1 MVTNR
6 QVRKLM
12 TLLNQEATLS
22 TAAAKAGMD
31 ERTARKYRRLGKLPS
46 EVRRLQTGRHGRIR
60 SRRCRDEVRA
70 KLEATPGLQAQ
81 TLFAD
86 LQRRQ
91 PGRFQD
97 GQLRTLQRR
106 VKRWRALAGRPKEV
120 FFEQRYEPGA
130 LGQSDFTYM
139 TTLEIRIQGQPF
151 DHLLYHFVLPY
162 SNWEWGTVC
171 FTESFESLSAR
182 LQTALWKLGGA
193 PHAHRTD
200 RLSAAVHQEIH
211 PEVFT
216 RRYQALLAH
225 YRMDGRRIQASQ
237 PHENGDIEQR
247 HHRIKEAVDQAL
259 LLRGSRDFA
268 TRPTYEAFLE
278 QMFETLNAWR
288 RTRLQVELP
297 HLRRLPQGRQDAWKR
312 VDVRVTGGSLIRVAG
327 NRYSV
332 DSRLIGERVQ
342 VRVCAD
348 EFQVWYAQRHVETV
362 PRLRGSGKHRI
373 QYRHIIDWLVR
384 KPGAF
389 EHYRYRDELFPTT
402 QFRMAYDAL
411 RQTVTLARASH
422 AYLQIL
428 HLAAQGSEAAVDT
441 ALGHLLRAGAVPTVA
456 AVEAHLAPDTPPV
469 IEVEI
474 PAVALTAYDQLLEA
488 VEEGAW

>member
-1 MVTNR
+1 MW
-6 QVRKLM
+6 
-12 TLLNQEATLS
+12 
-22 TAAAKAGMD
+22 
-31 ERTARKYRRLGKLPS
+31 
-46 EVRRLQTGRHGRIR
+46 
-60 SRRCRDEVRA
+60 DEVRA

-171 FTESFESLSAR
+171 FTESFESLSAG

-278 QMFETLNAWR
+278 QMFETLNAGR

-348 EFQVWYAQRHVETV
+348 ELQVWYAQRHVETV

>member
-1 MVTNR
+1 
-6 QVRKLM
+6 M

-46 EVRRLQTGRHGRIR
+46 EVRRLHDWQTRPDPFAEVW
-60 SRRCRDEVRA
+60 DEVRA

-171 FTESFESLSAR
+171 FTESFESLSAG

-278 QMFETLNAWR
+278 QMFETLNAGR

-348 EFQVWYAQRHVETV
+348 ELQVWYAQRHVETV
-362 PRLRGSGKHRI
+362 PRLRGSGKHRS

>member
-1 MVTNR
+1 MTNR
-6 QVRKLM
+6 SYCLLYFLFVKSWAIFAAICCGDHASASLVATASRSAGCVAKRQRFGRRSACAVRYRRRPPWR
-12 TLLNQEATLS
+12 
-22 TAAAKAGMD
+22 
-31 ERTARKYRRLGKLPS
+31 RTSPTHRRLGRALGPGWIC
-46 EVRRLQTGRHGRIR
+46 RR
-60 SRRCRDEVRA
+60 DD
-70 KLEATPGLQAQ
+70 PGLLGDNPSSPPRRSDQAQ

-139 TTLEIRIQGQPF
+139 TALEIRIQGQPF

-171 FTESFESLSAR
+171 FTESFESLSAG

-237 PHENGDIEQR
+237 PHENGDIEQP
-247 HHRIKEAVDQAL
+247 
-259 LLRGSRDFA
+259 G
-268 TRPTYEAFLE
+268 
-278 QMFETLNAWR
+278 
-288 RTRLQVELP
+288 
-297 HLRRLPQGRQDAWKR
+297 
-312 VDVRVTGGSLIRVAG
+312 
-327 NRYSV
+327 
-332 DSRLIGERVQ
+332 
-342 VRVCAD
+342 
-348 EFQVWYAQRHVETV
+348 
-362 PRLRGSGKHRI
+362 PRLRRRGTRCPGRNRSSCRSG
-373 QYRHIIDWLVR
+373 
-384 KPGAF
+384 
-389 EHYRYRDELFPTT
+389 RYSSP
-402 QFRMAYDAL
+402 AG
-411 RQTVTLARASH
+411 RQS
-422 AYLQIL
+422 
-428 HLAAQGSEAAVDT
+428 
-441 ALGHLLRAGAVPTVA
+441 
-456 AVEAHLAPDTPPV
+456 
-469 IEVEI
+469 
-474 PAVALTAYDQLLEA
+474 
-488 VEEGAW
+488 

>member
-1 MVTNR
+1 METGGR
-6 QVRKLM
+6 
-12 TLLNQEATLS
+12 
-22 TAAAKAGMD
+22 AG
-31 ERTARKYRRLGKLPS
+31 
-46 EVRRLQTGRHGRIR
+46 H
-60 SRRCRDEVRA
+60 
-70 KLEATPGLQAQ
+70 
-81 TLFAD
+81 
-86 LQRRQ
+86 
-91 PGRFQD
+91 
-97 GQLRTLQRR
+97 
-106 VKRWRALAGRPKEV
+106 
-120 FFEQRYEPGA
+120 
-130 LGQSDFTYM
+130 
-139 TTLEIRIQGQPF
+139 
-151 DHLLYHFVLPY
+151 
-162 SNWEWGTVC
+162 
-171 FTESFESLSAR
+171 
-182 LQTALWKLGGA
+182 
-193 PHAHRTD
+193 
-200 RLSAAVHQEIH
+200 
-211 PEVFT
+211 
-216 RRYQALLAH
+216 
-225 YRMDGRRIQASQ
+225 
-237 PHENGDIEQR
+237 
-247 HHRIKEAVDQAL
+247 
-259 LLRGSRDFA
+259 
-268 TRPTYEAFLE
+268 
-278 QMFETLNAWR
+278 
-288 RTRLQVELP
+288 
-297 HLRRLPQGRQDAWKR
+297 
-312 VDVRVTGGSLIRVAG
+312 GGSLIRVAG

-348 EFQVWYAQRHVETV
+348 ELQVWYAQRHVETV

>member
-1 MVTNR
+1 
-6 QVRKLM
+6 M
-12 TLLNQEATLS
+12 TLLHQEATLS

-31 ERTARKYRRLGKLPS
+31 ERTARKYRRLGTLPS
-46 EVRRLQTGRHGRIR
+46 EVRQPHDWRTRPDPFAGVW
-60 SRRCRDEVRA
+60 DEVRA
-70 KLEATPGLQAQ
+70 KLEATPALQAK

-106 VKRWRALAGRPKEV
+106 IKRWRALAGRPKEV

-139 TTLEIRIQGQPF
+139 TGLEIRIQGQPF

-171 FTESFESLSAR
+171 FTESFESLSAG

-211 PEVFT
+211 PAVFT
-216 RRYQALLAH
+216 RRYRALLAH
-225 YRMDGRRIQASQ
+225 YRMDGQRIQASK

-268 TRPTYEAFLE
+268 TRATYETFLG
-278 QMFETLNAWR
+278 QMFETLNAGR
-288 RTRLQVELP
+288 RTRLQLERPQLRHLP
-297 HLRRLPQGRQDAWKR
+297 LGRQDAWKR

-348 EFQVWYAQRHVETV
+348 ELQVWYAQRHVETV

-402 QFRMAYDAL
+402 QFRLAYDAL
-411 RQTVTLARASH
+411 RQTATGARASQT
-422 AYLQIL
+422 YLQIL
-428 HLAAQGSEAAVDT
+428 HLAAQESEAAVDA

-456 AVEAHLAPDTPPV
+456 AVDAHLAPNTPPV
-469 IEVEI
+469 VDVEI
-474 PAVALTAYDQLLEA
+474 PAVALTAYDHLLEA
-488 VEEGAW
+488 VEEVPW

>member
-46 EVRRLQTGRHGRIR
+46 EVRRLHDWRTRPDPFAEVW
-60 SRRCRDEVRA
+60 DEVRA

-86 LQRRQ
+86 LQRRR

-139 TTLEIRIQGQPF
+139 TALGIRIQGQPF

-171 FTESFESLSAR
+171 FTESFESLSAG

-200 RLSAAVHQEIH
+200 RLSAAVHQEMH

-225 YRMDGRRIQASQ
+225 YRMAGRRIQASQ
-237 PHENGDIEQR
+237 PHENGDIE
-247 HHRIKEAVDQAL
+247 
-259 LLRGSRDFA
+259 
-268 TRPTYEAFLE
+268 
-278 QMFETLNAWR
+278 
-288 RTRLQVELP
+288 
-297 HLRRLPQGRQDAWKR
+297 
-312 VDVRVTGGSLIRVAG
+312 
-327 NRYSV
+327 
-332 DSRLIGERVQ
+332 
-342 VRVCAD
+342 
-348 EFQVWYAQRHVETV
+348 
-362 PRLRGSGKHRI
+362 
-373 QYRHIIDWLVR
+373 
-384 KPGAF
+384 
-389 EHYRYRDELFPTT
+389 
-402 QFRMAYDAL
+402 
-411 RQTVTLARASH
+411 
-422 AYLQIL
+422 
-428 HLAAQGSEAAVDT
+428 
-441 ALGHLLRAGAVPTVA
+441 
-456 AVEAHLAPDTPPV
+456 
-469 IEVEI
+469 
-474 PAVALTAYDQLLEA
+474 
-488 VEEGAW
+488 

>member
-1 MVTNR
+1 M
-6 QVRKLM
+6 K
-12 TLLNQEATLS
+12 LLNQEATLS

-31 ERTARKYRRLGKLPS
+31 ERTARKYRRVGKLPS
-46 EVRRLQTGRHGRIR
+46 EV
-60 SRRCRDEVRA
+60 CRPHDWRTRPDPFAEVWDEVRA
-70 KLEATPGLQAQ
+70 RLEAAPGLQAK

-139 TTLEIRIQGQPF
+139 SALEIRIQGQPF

-171 FTESFESLSAR
+171 FTESFESLSAG

-193 PHAHRTD
+193 PHAHQTD
-200 RLSAAVHQEIH
+200 RLSAAVHQEMH

-225 YRMDGRRIQASQ
+225 YRMDGRRIQAAQ

-259 LLRGSRDFA
+259 LLRGTRDFA
-268 TRPTYEAFLE
+268 TRQTYEAFLE
-278 QMFETLNAWR
+278 QTFETLNAGR

-297 HLRRLPQGRQDAWKR
+297 HLRRLPLGRQNAWKR
-312 VDVRVTGGSLIRVAG
+312 VDVRVTGGSLIRIAG

-348 EFQVWYAQRHVETV
+348 ELQVWYAQRHVETV
-362 PRLRGSGKHRI
+362 PRLRGTGKYRI

-402 QFRMAYDAL
+402 QFRLAYDAL
-411 RQTVTLARASH
+411 RHTGTLARASRT
-422 AYLQIL
+422 YLQIL
-428 HLAAQGSEAAVDT
+428 HVAAQGSEAAVDT
-441 ALGHLLRAGAVPTVA
+441 ALGHLLRLGVVPTVA
-456 AVEAHLAPDTPPV
+456 AVTAHLAPDTPATV
-469 IEVEI
+469 DVEI
-474 PAVALTAYDQLLEA
+474 PAVALSAYDHLLEA
-488 VEEGAW
+488 MEEGAW